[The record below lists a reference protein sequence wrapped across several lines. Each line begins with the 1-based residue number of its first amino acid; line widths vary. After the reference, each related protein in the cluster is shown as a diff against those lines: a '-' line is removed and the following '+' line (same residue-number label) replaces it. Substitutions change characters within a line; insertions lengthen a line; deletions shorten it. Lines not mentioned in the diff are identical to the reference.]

1 MNRLRLITLLFALLF
16 SVAAPAQTELK
27 TFKLQNRSAEEMIT
41 ILRPMLDP
49 RGGIS
54 GTGYTL
60 LVRST
65 PENLKEIEQMVRELD
80 AALRNLVITVR
91 RGELSEQERQ
101 GIEARGEIGGDS
113 GKVIIGE
120 GGAPRLRAY
129 RTERRGD
136 DSGDQRLRV
145 LEGQWARILGGQ
157 EMPVPQR
164 SVTQSGGG
172 VVVQESIEYKDVS
185 SGFEVRPRIS
195 GERVIVD
202 VRPFRAR
209 PAATGGGAIETS
221 SLNTSVSGRLG
232 EWIELGGVVNERQ
245 ESSRGILHST
255 QERDVQRMRTYI
267 RIDTVE

>member
-1 MNRLRLITLLFALLF
+1 MRFLVMLLALLLA
-16 SVAAPAQTELK
+16 VAAFAQTELK
-27 TFKLQNRSAEEMIT
+27 TFKLQHRNAEEMIS

-65 PENLKEIEQMVRELD
+65 PENLREMEQLVRELD

-91 RGELSEQERQ
+91 RGELSERERQ
-101 GIEARGEIGGDS
+101 GFEAGGEIGGDS
-113 GKVIIGE
+113 GKIIVGE
-120 GGAPRLRAY
+120 GGAPRVRVY

-145 LEGQWARILGGQ
+145 LEGQWARIQTGQ
-157 EMPVPQR
+157 ELPVPQR
-164 SVTQSGGG
+164 SVTQGGGG

-185 SGFEVRPRIS
+185 TGFEVRPRVS
-195 GERVIVD
+195 GKRVTVE

-209 PAATGGGAIETS
+209 PAATGGGAIDTA
-221 SLNTSVSGRLG
+221 SLITSVSGRLG
-232 EWIELGGVVNERQ
+232 EWIELGGVAE
-245 ESSRGILHST
+245 ESTGRSRGIVHST
-255 QERDVQRMRTYI
+255 EQRDVQSMRLYI
-267 RIDTVE
+267 RIDSAE

>member
-1 MNRLRLITLLFALLF
+1 MRSLVLLLALFFAA
-16 SVAAPAQTELK
+16 AAPAQTELK
-27 TFKLQNRSAEEMIT
+27 TFKLQNRNAEEMIT

-65 PENLKEIEQMVRELD
+65 PENLKEIEHLVRELD

-91 RGELSEQERQ
+91 RGELSEHERQ
-101 GIEARGEIGGDS
+101 GIAARGEFGGDN

-120 GGAPRLRAY
+120 GGQPRVRLYGTA
-129 RTERRGD
+129 RRD
-136 DSGDQRLRV
+136 DGSGDQRLRV
-145 LEGQWARILGGQ
+145 LEGQWARIQSGLD
-157 EMPVPQR
+157 MPVPQR

-195 GERVIVD
+195 GDDHVMVD

-209 PAATGGGAIETS
+209 PAATGGGAIATS
-221 SLNTSVSGRLG
+221 SLITSVSGRLG
-232 EWIELGGVVNERQ
+232 AWIELGGVVEEHQ
-245 ESSRGILHST
+245 GSSRGILHST
-255 QERDVQRMRTYI
+255 KERDVQRMRTYI
-267 RIDTVE
+267 RIDLAE

>member
-1 MNRLRLITLLFALLF
+1 LLTLALLFA
-16 SVAAPAQTELK
+16 VTATAQTELK
-27 TFKLQNRSAEEMIT
+27 TFQLQNRNAEEMIS

-65 PENLKEIEQMVRELD
+65 PENLREIEQLVRELD
-80 AALRNLVITVR
+80 AALRNLTITVR

-113 GKVIIGE
+113 GKVDIGDN
-120 GGAPRLRAY
+120 GKPRVRIY
-129 RTERRGD
+129 RTEQRGD

-145 LEGQWARILGGQ
+145 LEGQWARIQSGQ

-172 VVVQESIEYKDVS
+172 VVVQDSIEYKDVS
-185 SGFEVRPRIS
+185 SGFEVRPRLS
-195 GERVIVD
+195 GDRVTVD

-209 PAATGGGAIETS
+209 PANSGGAIETS
-221 SLNTSVSGRLG
+221 SLITTVSGRLG
-232 EWIELGGVVNERQ
+232 AWIELGGVVEERQ
-245 ESSRGILHST
+245 GSSRGIIHST

-267 RIDTVE
+267 RINAVE

>member
-1 MNRLRLITLLFALLF
+1 MRLLLLTLILFFA
-16 SVAAPAQTELK
+16 SATPAQTELK
-27 TFKLQNRSAEEMIT
+27 TFQLQNRSAEEMIS

-65 PENLKEIEQMVRELD
+65 PENLKEIEQLVRELD

-91 RGELSEQERQ
+91 RGELSENERQ

-113 GKVIIGE
+113 GKVVIGE
-120 GGAPRLRAY
+120 GGAPRVRIY

-145 LEGQWARILGGQ
+145 LEGQWARIQSGQ

-202 VRPFRAR
+202 IRPFRAR
-209 PAATGGGAIETS
+209 PAPTGAGAIETS
-221 SLNTSVSGRLG
+221 SLITSVSGRLG
-232 EWIELGGVVNERQ
+232 EWIELGGVVNEHQ
-245 ESSRGILHST
+245 DSSRGILHST
-255 QERDVQRMRTYI
+255 EQRDVQRMRTYI
-267 RIDTVE
+267 RIDSAD

>member
-1 MNRLRLITLLFALLF
+1 MNPMRTLLILIILFFA
-16 SVAAPAQTELK
+16 SAAPAQTELK
-27 TFKLQNRSAEEMIT
+27 SFQLQNRNAEEMIS

-60 LVRST
+60 IVRST
-65 PENLKEIEQMVRELD
+65 PENLREIEQLVRELD
-80 AALRNLVITVR
+80 AALRNLTITVR
-91 RGELSEQERQ
+91 RGELGEQERR
-101 GIEARGEIGGDS
+101 GIEARGEIGGDG
-113 GKVIIGE
+113 GKVAIGD
-120 GGAPRLRAY
+120 GGTPRVRIY
-129 RTERRGD
+129 STERRNDG
-136 DSGDQRLRV
+136 SGDQRLRV
-145 LEGQWARILGGQ
+145 LEGQWARIQSGQ

-185 SGFEVRPRIS
+185 SGFEVRPRLS
-195 GERVIVD
+195 GDRVTVD

-221 SLNTSVSGRLG
+221 SLITSVSGRIG
-232 EWIELGGVVNERQ
+232 EWIELGGVVEERQ
-245 ESSRGILHST
+245 GSGRGITHST

>member
-1 MNRLRLITLLFALLF
+1 MNHLRIIALLLALLV
-16 SVAAPAQTELK
+16 SVTAPAQTELK
-27 TFKLQNRSAEEMIT
+27 TFKLQHRSAEEMIT

-65 PENLKEIEQMVRELD
+65 PENLRELEQMVRELD

-91 RGELSEQERQ
+91 RGELSERERL
-101 GIEARGEIGGDS
+101 GFEAGGEFGGDS
-113 GKVIIGE
+113 GKVVIGE
-120 GGAPRLRAY
+120 GGAPRVRVY
-129 RTERRGD
+129 RTERRDD

-145 LEGQWARILGGQ
+145 LEGQWARIQTGH

-164 SVTQSGGG
+164 SVTQSSGG

-185 SGFEVRPRIS
+185 TGFEVRPRIS
-195 GERVIVD
+195 GERVTVD

-209 PAATGGGAIETS
+209 PAATGAGAIETS
-221 SLNTSVSGRLG
+221 SLDTTVSGRLG
-232 EWIELGGVVNERQ
+232 EWLELGGVVDESRS
-245 ESSRGILHST
+245 SSRGIVHST
-255 QERDVQRMRTYI
+255 EQRDIRRMRTYI
-267 RIDTVE
+267 RIDTAE